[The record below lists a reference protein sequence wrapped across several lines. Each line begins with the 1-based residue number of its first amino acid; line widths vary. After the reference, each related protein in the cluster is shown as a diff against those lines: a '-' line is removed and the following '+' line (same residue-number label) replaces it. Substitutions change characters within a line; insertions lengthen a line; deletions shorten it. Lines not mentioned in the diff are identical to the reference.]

1 MTSPQF
7 ERDNLAGVIGS
18 IFTMKD
24 ASNVAAELV
33 LTRVSELHERSG
45 CRAFSI
51 EFLAPE
57 NCDVGQG
64 LYDIEHTTLGKMQLF
79 LVPVGMKN
87 GQLELQSIFNLL
99 IEDETNG

>member
-7 ERDNLAGVIGS
+7 ERDNFAGVIGS
-18 IFTMKD
+18 TFTVKD
-24 ASNVAAELV
+24 ASNGTAELV
-33 LTRVSELHERSG
+33 LTRVSELHESSG
-45 CRAFSI
+45 CRGFSV

-57 NCDVGQG
+57 NCNVDQG
-64 LYDIEHTTLGKMQLF
+64 LYDIEHTTLGNMQLF

-99 IEDETNG
+99 IEDETNA